1 MRIAELRA
9 TTQSIV
15 GAMAIAAATVLA
27 GCTAQNDLQQL
38 NQNEFTLRGMI
49 ASDRQQIDSLKQQI
63 GRLNDQISV
72 LQHGAAGAGDA
83 APISERV
90 ASLESEVKS
99 LQAGMAAAPGAIPPV
114 AGIGDSTGAAPTAPG
129 TASASTPAAPAP
141 AVEVRPT
148 WPAELDEEIAAA
160 KSSSEP
166 GVKLYREGLDAMK
179 AGKYPLAVSKFTKL
193 QHAYPKSE
201 LSEPAEYFTAN
212 ALYETGGYDQ
222 AILQFNDLV
231 MRYPKGKFAATAQ
244 LREAQAFLKIN
255 DPIDAKL
262 TLKKLVADHAGT
274 PQASAASTLM
284 NNLASN

>member
-1 MRIAELRA
+1 VR
-9 TTQSIV
+9 T
-15 GAMAIAAATVLA
+15 AIRTIGFAAALMLA
-27 GCTAQNDLQQL
+27 GCSSQQDLQQL

-63 GRLNDQISV
+63 ARLNDQITEV
-72 LQHGAAGAGDA
+72 KHGATGASGDA
-83 APISERV
+83 SSMGDRV

-99 LQAGMAAAPGAIPPV
+99 LQAGMAAAPGALPPV
-114 AGIGDSTGAAPTAPG
+114 PAGDSTGA
-129 TASASTPAAPAP
+129 TPPAP
-141 AVEVRPT
+141 ATSSAGAPAAVPAASAEVPPT
-148 WPAELDEEIAAA
+148 WPSELDDEIAAA
-160 KSSSEP
+160 KSSSES
-166 GVKLYREGLDAMK
+166 GVKLYREGLAAMK
-179 AGKYPLAVSKFTKL
+179 AAKYPLAVTKFTKL

-212 ALYETGGYDQ
+212 ALYETASYDQ

-262 TLKKLVADHAGT
+262 TLKRLVADHAGT
-274 PQASAASTLM
+274 PQATAANAMM

>member
-1 MRIAELRA
+1 M
-9 TTQSIV
+9 
-15 GAMAIAAATVLA
+15 LA
-27 GCTAQNDLQQL
+27 GCSSQQDLQQL

-63 GRLNDQISV
+63 ARLNDQITE
-72 LQHGAAGAGDA
+72 LKHGATGATGDT
-83 APISERV
+83 SSMGDRV
-90 ASLESEVKS
+90 AGLESEVKS
-99 LQAGMAAAPGAIPPV
+99 LQAGMAAAPGALPPV
-114 AGIGDSTGAAPTAPG
+114 PAGDSTGA
-129 TASASTPAAPAP
+129 TPPAP
-141 AVEVRPT
+141 ATSSAGAPAAVPAASAEVAAT
-148 WPAELDEEIAAA
+148 WPSELGDEIAAA

-179 AGKYPLAVSKFTKL
+179 AAKYPLAVTKFTKL

-212 ALYETGGYDQ
+212 ALYETASYDQ

-244 LREAQAFLKIN
+244 LREAQAFIKIN

-274 PQASAASTLM
+274 PQATAANAMM

>member
-1 MRIAELRA
+1 MRVTKR
-9 TTQSIV
+9 SIV
-15 GAMAIAAATVLA
+15 GAAAIAAATLLA
-27 GCTAQNDLQQL
+27 GCTSQTDLQQL

-49 ASDRQQIDSLKQQI
+49 ASDRQQIDSLQQQLR
-63 GRLNDQISV
+63 RLNDEITV
-72 LQHGAAGAGDA
+72 LKHGAAGAGGDA
-83 APISERV
+83 SSMGDRV

-99 LQAGMAAAPGAIPPV
+99 LQAGMAAAPGAIPPT
-114 AGIGDSTGAAPTAPG
+114 AAGDSTGAAAPAAPG
-129 TASASTPAAPAP
+129 TASAAAPAVP
-141 AVEVRPT
+141 VAAAEVPPT
-148 WPAELDEEIAAA
+148 WPAELDEEITAA
-160 KSSSEP
+160 KSSSEA
-166 GVKLYREGLDAMK
+166 GVKLYREGLEAMK
-179 AGKYPLAVSKFTKL
+179 AAKYPLAVSKFTKL

-244 LREAQAFLKIN
+244 LREAQAFIRIN

-274 PQASAASTLM
+274 PQASAASAMM
-284 NNLASN
+284 NSLASN

>member
-1 MRIAELRA
+1 MIKP
-9 TTQSIV
+9 SIV
-15 GAMAIAAATVLA
+15 GAAAIAAASMLA

-49 ASDRQQIDSLKQQI
+49 ASDRQQIDALKQQI

-72 LQHGAAGAGDA
+72 LQHGAAGAGGDA
-83 APISERV
+83 SSMSERV

-114 AGIGDSTGAAPTAPG
+114 AGAGDSAGAAAPAPG
-129 TASASTPAAPAP
+129 IASAAAPPAPAP

-148 WPAELDEEIAAA
+148 WPAELDDEIAAA